1 MSHNIE
7 ILHLNDSNEFEN
19 EVNKKL
25 EQKIEPMEPTFETL
39 NLGNDEN
46 PSLIKIG
53 STLNEK
59 EKKDLKELLIE
70 FQKVFAWS
78 YKDMPGIDLEIAQH
92 HIDTHAHLVP
102 IKKKLRRM
110 RTKWLRKIK
119 EEVTEQLKVGFIKPV
134 HQTEWIATVVAVPK
148 KYEKV
153 RM

>member
-1 MSHNIE
+1 M
-7 ILHLNDSNEFEN
+7 
-19 EVNKKL
+19 
-25 EQKIEPMEPTFETL
+25 
-39 NLGNDEN
+39 GNEN
-46 PSLIKIG
+46 PCLIKIG

-59 EKKDLKELLIE
+59 ERKDLKELLIN
-70 FQKVFAWS
+70 FKKCLDGS
-78 YKDMPGIDLEIAQH
+78 MKICGIDLEIAQH

-119 EEVTEQLKVGFIKPV
+119 EEVTKKLKVGFIKPV
-134 HQTEWIATVVAVPK
+134 HQTEWIANVVPVPK